1 MTWQCDRSYEVCC
14 RRARDPACRA
24 MRGAPPRLRR
34 HLSQMEMV
42 EEGKG
47 ANKRMA
53 EGEAESPT
61 ASPASPVPSP
71 LPEPAEF
78 APAECAEVGVPW
90 RGVTPRRLERLPCG
104 ALLCASQGSVVHFV
118 GDALVN
124 AANRGCLGGGGVDG
138 AVNEAGGRRL
148 EEARHALPLVGPY
161 TRCPTGQAKLTI
173 GGALDVRFVIHAVG
187 PDYRSYDEQQEA
199 DELLVSAYRSAMQ
212 LAAERQLKTVA
223 FSLISASI
231 FRGDKP
237 LLELLRLSVRCVR
250 QHAYAGL
257 EEVHLVAFTAREI
270 DALVDACTAEGGE
283 TEEAEPQAEGAE
295 LPEPLAAP
303 EAPVAADE

>member
-1 MTWQCDRSYEVCC
+1 MLLFEIGHVPS
-14 RRARDPACRA
+14 
-24 MRGAPPRLRR
+24 MRGAPPRLRFT
-34 HLSQMEMV
+34 HKMMD
-42 EEGKG
+42 EGMG
-47 ANKRMA
+47 ANKRKA
-53 EGEAESPT
+53 EEEA
-61 ASPASPVPSP
+61 ASPVHP
-71 LPEPAEF
+71 LPEPAEPEL

-138 AVNEAGGRRL
+138 AVNDAGGRRL
-148 EEARHALPLVGPY
+148 EEARRALPLVAPY

-187 PDYRSYDEQQEA
+187 PDYCSYEEEQEA

-270 DALVDACTAEGGE
+270 DALVDAFAAEGGE
-283 TEEAEPQAEGAE
+283 IESQPQAEDAE
-295 LPEPLAAP
+295 LPEADLPPAAAS
-303 EAPVAADE
+303 EAPVAAAE